1 MTEKDIT
8 QIKVGKYSVSII
20 GLKLLMTEMAH
31 THAGKPDDEVQN
43 IMMER
48 LGKDNYIP
56 GPAKDDYGKAFVRE
70 FRKFMGQPFQEEGST
85 DLDIKVLGPGCPE
98 CDHLEQVLMQLLADL
113 QLPASIEHVRDFK
126 EIAKYRVMG
135 TPALMINGKVVS
147 KGTVPPKEKIKKWLT
162 EAAPGK
168 VRA

>member
-1 MTEKDIT
+1 MAEKDIT
-8 QIKVGKYSVSII
+8 QIKVGKHAVSII
-20 GLKLLMTEMAH
+20 GIKLLMAEMAQ
-31 THAGKPDDEVQN
+31 THSDKSDEEVRN
-43 IMMER
+43 IMLER
-48 LGKDNYIP
+48 LGRDNYIP

-70 FRKFMGQPFQEEGST
+70 FRKFMGQPFQEEAST

-98 CDHLEQVLMQLLADL
+98 CDRLEQVLMQLLADL
-113 QLPASIEHVRDFK
+113 QLPASIDHVRDLK

-147 KGTVPPKEKIKKWLT
+147 KGGFPPKEKIKKWLM

-168 VRA
+168 VNV

>member
-1 MTEKDIT
+1 MAEKDIT
-8 QIKVGKYSVSII
+8 QIKVGKHSVSII
-20 GLKLLMTEMAH
+20 GIKLLMAEMAQ
-31 THAGKPDDEVQN
+31 THSDKSDEDVRS
-43 IMMER
+43 IMLER
-48 LGKDNYIP
+48 LEKDNYIP
-56 GPAKDDYGKAFVRE
+56 EPAKDDYGNAFVRE
-70 FRKFMGQPFQEEGST
+70 FRKSVGQPFQEDAST
-85 DLDIKVLGPGCPE
+85 DLDIKVLGPGCPK

-147 KGTVPPKEKIKKWLT
+147 KGAAPPREKIKKWLM

-168 VRA
+168 VRV